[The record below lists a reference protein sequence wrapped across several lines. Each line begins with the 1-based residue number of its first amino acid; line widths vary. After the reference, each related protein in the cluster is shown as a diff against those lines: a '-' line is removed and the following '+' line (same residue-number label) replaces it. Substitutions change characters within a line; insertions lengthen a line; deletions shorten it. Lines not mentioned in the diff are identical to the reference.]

1 MYKTLK
7 LLQDQAEASD
17 NIWLTIKLKTLE
29 TEIFAELKETEDRV
43 KSYYNEVILK
53 QY

>member
-29 TEIFAELKETEDRV
+29 TEIFAELKEAEDRV